1 MVYLTYNISDTTN
14 HLRVRQLVTV
24 TAIHSN
30 LVWQAKVAPSRNP
43 HLHHITPL
51 LEDIQRGAQQELTW
65 R

>member
-14 HLRVRQLVTV
+14 HLRVRQLVSV
-24 TAIHSN
+24 PAIDWF
-30 LVWQAKVAPSRNP
+30 LVWLAKVSPSWNL
-43 HLHHITPL
+43 HLYHFIPL